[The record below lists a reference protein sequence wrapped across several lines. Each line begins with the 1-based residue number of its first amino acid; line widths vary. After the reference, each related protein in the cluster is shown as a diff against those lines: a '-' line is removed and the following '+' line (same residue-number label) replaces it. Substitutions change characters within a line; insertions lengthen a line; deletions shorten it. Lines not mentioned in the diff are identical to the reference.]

1 MFPAQNSLN
10 SFSSHPINWTTSS
23 LHRRLLQVVY
33 ALKDIQPGEE
43 IVVTYTRLDAD
54 SQTRQEQLQDRF
66 VASHK
71 PLGQPPCQMVIQSD
85 PSQNWENQFWVFS
98 ARRAC
103 IMLVALN

>member
-1 MFPAQNSLN
+1 MNP
-10 SFSSHPINWTTSS
+10 FSSYPIIWTTSC
-23 LHRRLLQVVY
+23 LHQRLPLQVVY

-71 PLGQPPCQMVIQSD
+71 PLAQPPLQLVTPSG
-85 PSQNWENQFWVFS
+85 PSQKFENQFWVFS
-98 ARRAC
+98 ARHAC
-103 IMLVALN
+103 IMLVELYLAA